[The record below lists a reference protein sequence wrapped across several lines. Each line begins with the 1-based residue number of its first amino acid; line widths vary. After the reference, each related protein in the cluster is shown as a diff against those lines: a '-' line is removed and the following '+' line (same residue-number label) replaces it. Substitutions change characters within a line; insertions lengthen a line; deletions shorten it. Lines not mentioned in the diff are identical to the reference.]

1 MSNIREIGKKS
12 AIIYHILQS
21 IWRIGSMKI
30 NYIEMILVLRKKL
43 NIYQQQLG
51 NILEFLLTLLIY
63 GKRDIMSQFYLQN
76 DGLKV
81 V

>member
-1 MSNIREIGKKS
+1 
-12 AIIYHILQS
+12 
-21 IWRIGSMKI
+21 MKI
-30 NYIEMILVLRKKL
+30 NYTEMILVLRKKF

-63 GKRDIMSQFYLQN
+63 GKGDIMSQFYLQN